1 MSSEPGN
8 NLNMAAESVANHR
21 ILPINLRRSDVPV
34 AKLII
39 AIASL
44 INQDPQLS
52 L

>member
-21 ILPINLRRSDVPV
+21 ILPINLRSDVPV